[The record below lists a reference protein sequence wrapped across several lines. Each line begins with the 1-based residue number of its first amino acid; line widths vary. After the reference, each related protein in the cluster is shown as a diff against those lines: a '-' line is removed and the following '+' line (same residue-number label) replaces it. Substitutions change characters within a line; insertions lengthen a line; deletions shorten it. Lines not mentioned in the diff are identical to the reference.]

1 MAYCGKHT
9 FSLIILLIAAI
20 FAVAATSQCAILPAI
35 CRAEEGSG
43 AENSEEMASYTT
55 SFASSGTGRAN
66 NIRLAAAAL
75 NGYTVQPGQEL
86 SFNAAVGERTTER
99 GYSVAKVI
107 VDGEYV
113 EGVGGGVCQV
123 SSTLYNAWVLAG
135 LDVVRV
141 QGHSLPSGYVPMS
154 QDATVSEYIDL
165 VLKNDTAFPVQVRT
179 KTDGTDLNI
188 AVFGKKQPFKVTL
201 LPEILSVVPAGED
214 IEYVD
219 SLPEGKNYVIARR
232 PRQGYRT
239 RLVATYTYSDGRV
252 VKKQLRRDFYR
263 PTDTK
268 ILMIAD

>member
-9 FSLIILLIAAI
+9 FSLIIILTAAI

-35 CRAEEGSG
+35 CLAEEGSG

-55 SFASSGTGRAN
+55 SFASSGTGRVN

-99 GYSVAKVI
+99 G
-107 VDGEYV
+107 
-113 EGVGGGVCQV
+113 

-154 QDATVSEYIDL
+154 QDATVSKYIDL

>member
-20 FAVAATSQCAILPAI
+20 FAVAAASQYAILPAI
-35 CRAEEGSG
+35 CLAEEGPG

-55 SFASSGTGRAN
+55 SFASSGTGRGN
-66 NIRLAAAAL
+66 GVGVAAAAL
-75 NGYTVQPGQEL
+75 DGSAVQRGQER
-86 SFNAAVGERTTER
+86 SFDAAGGGGTTER
-99 GYSVAKVI
+99 GYAVAKVI

-165 VLKNDTAFPVQVRT
+165 VLKNDMAFPVQVRT

-188 AVFGKKQPFKVTL
+188 AVFGKKQSFKVTL

>member
-1 MAYCGKHT
+1 MATDTKDKTPRRAAATALVC
-9 FSLIILLIAAI
+9 ILLCGCILCGMTFHPQTVSRAETPEITMIAKFSTYYGDSSENRKHNIALAAKAI
-20 FAVAATSQCAILPAI
+20 DGSVILP
-35 CRAEEGSG
+35 EDE
-43 AENSEEMASYTT
+43 
-55 SFASSGTGRAN
+55 F
-66 NIRLAAAAL
+66 
-75 NGYTVQPGQEL
+75 
-86 SFNAAVGERTTER
+86 SFNDTVGARTEAR
-99 GYSVAKVI
+99 GYRPAYI
-107 VDGEYV
+107 IQDGTFV

-179 KTDGTDLNI
+179 KTDGTDLSI